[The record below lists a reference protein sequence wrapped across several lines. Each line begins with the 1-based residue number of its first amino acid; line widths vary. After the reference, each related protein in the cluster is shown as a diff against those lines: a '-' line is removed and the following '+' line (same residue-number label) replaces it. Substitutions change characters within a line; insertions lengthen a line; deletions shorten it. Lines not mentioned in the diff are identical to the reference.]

1 MVHRSAIIAISAC
14 AVVIA
19 TAMPADAKLKRKLV
33 RYTAGAAIVSAFSE
47 MCGAKRI
54 GQFQEGFIV
63 FAGTKQKLSDKD
75 KADIMSMFARAKKE
89 AYARV
94 PAGAARKEQCSKI
107 SKAKRQE
114 TIDQGISGDWK
125 GIAY

>member
-1 MVHRSAIIAISAC
+1 MVHRSAIIAASAF

-54 GQFQEGFIV
+54 GQFQESFIV
-63 FAGTKQKLSDKD
+63 FAGTKQKLTDKD
-75 KADIMSMFARAKKE
+75 KTDIMGIFARTKKD
-89 AYARV
+89 AYERV
-94 PAGAARKEQCSKI
+94 PAGAARKDQCSKI
-107 SKAKRQE
+107 SKAERQE
-114 TIDQGISGDWK
+114 TIDQGISGNWK

>member
-1 MVHRSAIIAISAC
+1 MVRRSAIIAISAC
-14 AVVIA
+14 AVAIA

-54 GQFQEGFIV
+54 VQFQESYIV
-63 FAGTKQKLSDKD
+63 FASTKQKLSVKD
-75 KADIMSMFARAKKE
+75 KTDIISIFARTKE
-89 AYARV
+89 DAYARV
-94 PAGAARKEQCSKI
+94 PAGAARKDQCSKI
-107 SKAKRQE
+107 SKAERQE
-114 TIDQGISGDWK
+114 TIDQGISGNWK